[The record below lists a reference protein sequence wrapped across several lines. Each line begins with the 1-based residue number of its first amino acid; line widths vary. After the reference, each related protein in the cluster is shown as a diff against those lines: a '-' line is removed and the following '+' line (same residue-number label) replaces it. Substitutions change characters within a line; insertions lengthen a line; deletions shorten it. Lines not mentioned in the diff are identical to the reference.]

1 MTLVSATLGV
11 TGSGLRAVEEAADA
25 GAGAGCSLIV
35 GWGAGLVAP
44 AVGVTGSGLRALG
57 AAIGAPTGAGAVG
70 FGTAMEG
77 LGAPADEGG
86 AEGIG
91 GDEEGEAP
99 GGLNADREAG
109 GTGGLR
115 DPGVKEEGTDP
126 TCAAVEGIGNPA
138 AGIGLGGSFN
148 GGSFRGEG
156 EPAGKSDTGGGFGD
170 GVSFTTLRRIRAK
183 IMVRKHSCQSCSQKQ
198 TNKLWCGC

>member
-1 MTLVSATLGV
+1 MTLVSATLEV

-44 AVGVTGSGLRALG
+44 AVGVTDSGLRALG
-57 AAIGAPTGAGAVG
+57 GATGAPTGAGAVG
-70 FGTAMEG
+70 AVGFETAMEG
-77 LGAPADEGG
+77 LGALADEGG

-91 GDEEGEAP
+91 GDEEGDTP

-126 TCAAVEGIGNPA
+126 TCAAVEGMGTPA
-138 AGIGLGGSFN
+138 AGTGLGGSFN
-148 GGSFRGEG
+148 GGSFMGED

-170 GVSFTTLRRIRAK
+170 GVSFTTLRRIKAK
-183 IMVRKHSCQSCSQKQ
+183 NYGPKTLLSIMLPK
-198 TNKLWCGC
+198 TNK